1 VLIAWAVALAIAF
14 GLSAAFG
21 GKFTNDSSAPGSD
34 SAQAQSLL
42 SERFPAQSG
51 DTEKVVVRADNVNGA
66 GVRSAVKALLGE
78 LERVPHVTS
87 VEDPYATKGAITPDG
102 RTLVARVYLDVINP
116 NDMPKEDTQRLLA
129 AAQPAEHDGL
139 EIALGGRAVQ
149 TAEAN
154 QSGAEMLGL
163 IAAAVI
169 LLLMFGSVVAAGLPL
184 AMAIGGVAVSS
195 SLVGLAAAAVGVP
208 SFAPTIGMIL
218 GIALGID
225 YALLMV
231 TRFREWRAVGLDP
244 EAATVAT
251 LDTAG
256 RSVLVAGC
264 TVMVSMLGLFAVGL
278 PVMNG
283 TAVVTMVAA
292 LVVMVAAITLFPALL
307 GYLGRR
313 IDRLRVPLGRRRP
326 TQIFADGH
334 LVPAAGWTRWSR
346 LVQRHRVLATVAS
359 AALLLLLAAPFLG
372 VHFGLPDAGNDP
384 KNTSSR
390 QAYDMLAEG
399 FGPGANG
406 PLLVVADMS
415 RGGGTGLQRLRAE
428 LGSTAGVAAV
438 SPPRLDPAGDT
449 ALITVVPSTGPQ
461 EAATEDLV
469 QTLRDDV
476 IPAATKGT
484 GAEVHVGGATAA
496 NIDINT
502 SVADR
507 LALLIGG
514 VVVVSMLLLLVA
526 FRSVVIAV
534 TAAVMNLLSVAA
546 AYGVVAFFLE
556 GGWAGKL
563 IGIDTATPLA
573 AFVPVIMFA
582 LLFGLSM
589 DYEVF
594 LISRVREA
602 WVRTRDNS
610 QSITTGL
617 SSTGRVITAAA
628 AIMIVV
634 FASIVPSDQVF
645 IKIAVVGMVAA
656 ILVDATIIRM
666 LLVPAVMHLL
676 GRYGSPP
683 SGWERS
689 ELNPLRA
696 ILSWPITYRWAMRGY
711 RLTSLSER
719 LLHALTRGRY
729 GIMDLVGLRSLRLTV
744 PGVRSNKLRTTTLLY
759 FNSRNSYLVVG
770 SNWGRAAQPAWT
782 TNLRHAGHATLQLG
796 QENFPARARLL
807 TGRDR
812 DQAWT
817 AILQTWPNYAIAQQM
832 ADRRKFRIFEL
843 TPEDQRTEPA
853 RDVTTR
859 RPHPHQSADSE
870 S

>member
-1 VLIAWAVALAIAF
+1 VTPDAPRPGPLGRLGGLAYRRRGRVLIAWAVALAIAF

-21 GKFTNDSSAPGSD
+21 GEFANDSSAPGSD

-42 SERFPAQSG
+42 GERFPTQSG
-51 DTEKVVVRADNVNGA
+51 DTERVVVRSDNVNDA

-116 NDMPKEDTQRLLA
+116 NDMPKEDTEKLLA
-129 AAQPAEHDGL
+129 AAEAAERDGL
-139 EIALGGRAVQ
+139 NVALGGRAVQ

-154 QSGAEMLGL
+154 QSGSEMIGL
-163 IAAAVI
+163 LAAAVI
-169 LLLMFGSVVAAGLPL
+169 LLIMFGSVVAAGLPL
-184 AMAIGGVAVSS
+184 AMALGGLAVSS

-208 SFAPTIGMIL
+208 SFAPVIGMVL

-256 RSVLVAGC
+256 RSVLVAGG

-283 TAVVTMVAA
+283 TAVVTMVAT

-326 TQIFADGH
+326 TQISADGH
-334 LVPAAGWTRWSR
+334 LVPAAGWVRWSR
-346 LVQRHRVLATVAS
+346 LVRRHRVLATVAS
-359 AALLLLLAAPFLG
+359 VALLLVLAAPFLG
-372 VHFGLPDAGNDP
+372 VHFGLPDEGNDP
-384 KNTSSR
+384 KNMSSR

-415 RGGGTGLQRLRAE
+415 HADGDAAVQRLRAE
-428 LGSTAGVAAV
+428 LGNTAGVAAV
-438 SPPRLDPAGDT
+438 SPPRVNPAGDT

-476 IPAATKGT
+476 IPAVTKGT

-496 NIDINT
+496 NIDINA

-534 TAAVMNLLSVAA
+534 TAAVMNLLSVGA

-602 WVRTRDNS
+602 WVRTRNNS

-617 SSTGRVITAAA
+617 ASTGRVITAAA

-634 FASIVPSDQVF
+634 FASLIPSDQVF
-645 IKIAVVGMVAA
+645 IKISGVGMVAA

-676 GRYGSPP
+676 GRGNWWLPRSVARRLPHLHVEGP
-683 SGWERS
+683 SETF
-689 ELNPLRA
+689 LR
-696 ILSWPITYRWAMRGY
+696 PIDDPEPVM
-711 RLTSLSER
+711 
-719 LLHALTRGRY
+719 
-729 GIMDLVGLRSLRLTV
+729 
-744 PGVRSNKLRTTTLLY
+744 
-759 FNSRNSYLVVG
+759 SR
-770 SNWGRAAQPAWT
+770 
-782 TNLRHAGHATLQLG
+782 
-796 QENFPARARLL
+796 
-807 TGRDR
+807 
-812 DQAWT
+812 
-817 AILQTWPNYAIAQQM
+817 
-832 ADRRKFRIFEL
+832 
-843 TPEDQRTEPA
+843 
-853 RDVTTR
+853 
-859 RPHPHQSADSE
+859 
-870 S
+870 